1 MGDTNPMNKSGLNRV
16 VVTGGGTFVGISIA
30 SALLAEGADVTLI
43 IRSDNEE
50 RLGPLASR
58 VRWQVADMW
67 DPASLR
73 GRARG
78 HSALIHTV
86 GSLTDDPQ
94 RGLTFHRLNFLSA
107 RNAANMCISDGV
119 PHMILLSAANAPWI
133 NHNYVKAKREAE
145 EYLRRVGLQS
155 SIVRAPLSYVR
166 GQPRPLFYRMMS
178 ALGAIPLINLLGLR
192 QVAPMPL
199 DILARGVAR
208 IALQPPST
216 RSHYSAVDLWRLN
229 KREEIRGELPVMR
242 DFDEALSSQPTV
254 PYEQIDEETPFGWIP
269 PSGGAKS

>member
-1 MGDTNPMNKSGLNRV
+1 MIKSGLKRV

-43 IRSDNEE
+43 IRAEDVD

-58 VRWQVADMW
+58 VRWQIADIW

-78 HSALIHTV
+78 HTALIHTV

-107 RNAANMCISDGV
+107 RNAANICISDGV

-133 NHNYVKAKREAE
+133 NRRYVKAKREAE
-145 EYLRRVGLQS
+145 AYLRRVGLQS
-155 SIVRAPLSYVR
+155 SIIRAPLSYVR

-208 IALQPPST
+208 IALAPYS
-216 RSHYSAVDLWRLN
+216 SHTTYSAVDLWRLN
-229 KREEIRGELPVMR
+229 SREETRGELPVMR
-242 DFDEALSSQPTV
+242 AFDEAISTETAI
-254 PYEQIDEETPFGWIP
+254 PYEQLDEDTPFGWMP
-269 PSGGAKS
+269 PSGDRKS